1 MRTII
6 LLCVSI
12 LLYTGCIHETLDE
25 CPVGDVKIKV
35 YVEKFQAVTHNYR
48 TDMEDLFNT
57 RIKDIHYFLF
67 KERALI
73 EEGRIE
79 DFSLYSGPY
88 YTFERKGLEFGDY
101 CLALVSNCSAYVGG
115 STPAE
120 LFFTYAGVDNKEDY
134 FAVCFPFTVECDCQS
149 EYNVYMERVHG
160 VIRYIFSNV
169 PEYLSEIEM
178 TMTNVGNKK
187 TIDGDYSGQ
196 IAVTKRLPMKQ
207 LTQAT
212 NANEDITVVLGTFP
226 TVTGLRSAYQLRLYK
241 NGEEEPW
248 YNETVTDTLTVRRN
262 QPLDI
267 FTRFT
272 GDIPSFEVL
281 VNTAWDGSA
290 SGGITDIE

>member
-67 KERALI
+67 KEQALI

-169 PEYLSEIEM
+169 PEYLTEMEM

-187 TIDGDYSGQ
+187 SIDGDYSGQ
-196 IAVTKRLPMKQ
+196 IAVTKRFPIRQ
-207 LTQAT
+207 LTRAA

-226 TVTGLRSAYQLRLYK
+226 TATGLRSAYQLRLYK

-262 QPLDI
+262 HPLDI

-290 SGGITDIE
+290 SGGVTDIE